1 MRAGFGITG
10 RLEAGEGVGLLD
22 HSHNWLLVAASLAVA
37 LMAGFSGLSLT
48 RGASALGVAQRKL
61 IVVIAAIVLGGGIWS
76 MHFVAMLGLRLP
88 ILFYYDGL
96 ITLISALIAILM
108 VGIALLLLH
117 FGPRT
122 PARLVAAGGIV
133 GLGIAAMHYVGMMGM
148 ELCRPVFSALGVGI
162 SLVAAVAL
170 SVMAIWIAYGARTK
184 GHILLGTVC
193 FALSVFAVHFIAMM
207 GTGFVALDTP
217 DAAGPALSNAV
228 LAMGVTVA
236 AFMISGTFLLTG
248 VSFLAPVEPGGSG
261 ADGSAVAG
269 AGGGAAPEPGAE
281 ALLTV
286 PFEKE
291 GRTQFLDRS
300 QIAAVRA
307 EGHYTILYAGAEKLF
322 CPWSISEAESRLA
335 PAQFL
340 RAHRSYLVNPA
351 FVTGFERTKD
361 SGALYFEDVEALPKV
376 PVSRSRLPEVRAALG
391 L

>member
-1 MRAGFGITG
+1 M
-10 RLEAGEGVGLLD
+10 LD
-22 HSHNWLLVAASLAVA
+22 YSHNWLLVAASLAVA

-48 RGASALGVAQRKL
+48 RGASALGQAQRKL

-122 PARLVAAGGIV
+122 PARMITAGGIV

-148 ELCRPVFSALGVGI
+148 ELCRPVFSPLGVGI
-162 SLVAAVAL
+162 SLVAAMAL
-170 SVMAIWIAYGARTK
+170 SMLAIWIAYGARTK

-248 VSFLAPVEPGGSG
+248 VSFLTPSP
-261 ADGSAVAG
+261 
-269 AGGGAAPEPGAE
+269 AATPEAE
-281 ALLTV
+281 AQGQPEAQGDAPLSV

-291 GRTQFLDRS
+291 GRTQFLDKSR
-300 QIAAVRA
+300 IAAVRA
-307 EGHYTILYAGAEKLF
+307 EGHYTILYAGKEKLF
-322 CPWSISEAESRLA
+322 CPWSISEAENRLA
-335 PAQFL
+335 PAHFL

-361 SGALYFEDVEALPKV
+361 TGALYFEDVDSLPKV
-376 PVSRSRLPEVRAALG
+376 PVSRSRLAEVRAALG